1 MSSTSM
7 ETDETIVSSDI
18 IGKVNNVLNDKI
30 TLSEATSKDLIFGK
44 YKVVKD
50 SLKSLLEAHVSIKS
64 ENDLLKAR
72 MDKLELAIKNQSN
85 TKVQPSQ
92 PLVTSKPQPQRANP
106 DPKQPLINKFIAPT
120 QGNFFAVL
128 QKSGENGDDDDDD
141 ADVFLPKDPE
151 VRKTLSR
158 VKRKLLSSPIK
169 PAKDTKGGPSTSAPQ
184 KKKARKNF
192 AYDSAAGKN
201 RPVNDITAANQSKG
215 TQPVD
220 KDGKQKETAT
230 TSDGEETPIVKPSKI
245 FKPPPIKI
253 IGMQSIYEI
262 KGLISSIVTE
272 PPILQD
278 SWFVKVINN
287 EIFSIISSNDDTYR
301 AIRATLEANKVN
313 FYTYENKNT
322 RPIRV
327 IVRGLHFSNS
337 SEEILEDLKTK
348 EFPILRV
355 DQMII
360 KERKEIKE
368 GDTTQIK
375 IKKVPIGTFTLTFA
389 NGTDIEKIF
398 KINSICNVRVKIE
411 PLKVDPTV
419 VPQCIRCQGF
429 RHTKNG
435 CYKHPVCVRCAGPHL
450 SSACPSGKFIEKP
463 VCANCNEQHPASYRG
478 CPVAKQESADRKAE
492 LAKKKQPKGKFD
504 GEASKIQKGVSYSD
518 RISGKKSVNNAP
530 GNQVQNG
537 NQRQVETMSLLDL
550 ERSIDMIMSKLDKIN
565 AIAERLARLENAVSS
580 LQYPSLGRRGR
591 K

>member
-169 PAKDTKGGPSTSAPQ
+169 PAKDTKGGPSTSASQ

-192 AYDSAAGKN
+192 AYDSTAGKN

-230 TSDGEETPIVKPSKI
+230 TSDGEETPIVKPSWSYYS
-245 FKPPPIKI
+245 FK
-253 IGMQSIYEI
+253 
-262 KGLISSIVTE
+262 
-272 PPILQD
+272 
-278 SWFVKVINN
+278 
-287 EIFSIISSNDDTYR
+287 
-301 AIRATLEANKVN
+301 
-313 FYTYENKNT
+313 
-322 RPIRV
+322 
-327 IVRGLHFSNS
+327 H
-337 SEEILEDLKTK
+337 
-348 EFPILRV
+348 
-355 DQMII
+355 
-360 KERKEIKE
+360 
-368 GDTTQIK
+368 
-375 IKKVPIGTFTLTFA
+375 
-389 NGTDIEKIF
+389 
-398 KINSICNVRVKIE
+398 
-411 PLKVDPTV
+411 
-419 VPQCIRCQGF
+419 
-429 RHTKNG
+429 
-435 CYKHPVCVRCAGPHL
+435 
-450 SSACPSGKFIEKP
+450 
-463 VCANCNEQHPASYRG
+463 
-478 CPVAKQESADRKAE
+478 
-492 LAKKKQPKGKFD
+492 
-504 GEASKIQKGVSYSD
+504 
-518 RISGKKSVNNAP
+518 
-530 GNQVQNG
+530 
-537 NQRQVETMSLLDL
+537 
-550 ERSIDMIMSKLDKIN
+550 
-565 AIAERLARLENAVSS
+565 
-580 LQYPSLGRRGR
+580 
-591 K
+591 